1 MKRIAKTMSSKLI
14 LLSALW
20 AFWSF
25 FYSGTWSTYLGTYFT
40 VRARALSSLI
50 SPFFCIVGCFGL
62 GFILD
67 MKGLSQRRRAQIGL
81 YTVVILNV
89 AVYIWSIIMQSK
101 FNRADPGAI
110 DWDDSLYAS
119 SFLPYF
125 FVQTTGPLSQSYMY
139 WLLSSFATDAQ
150 ENVRNGAAF
159 RCIEAV
165 GQAVAYGMNTQTTN
179 DPMVGF
185 CVTFALLGAALCPMI
200 MLVNTTPDR
209 IPADIVAEEQDAARQ
224 KIEGV

>member
-1 MKRIAKTMSSKLI
+1 MQ
-14 LLSALW
+14 
-20 AFWSF
+20 
-25 FYSGTWSTYLGTYFT
+25 
-40 VRARALSSLI
+40 
-50 SPFFCIVGCFGL
+50 PFSVGCFGL

-89 AVYIWSIIMQSK
+89 GVYIWSIIMQTK
-101 FNRADPGAI
+101 FNRHDPGAI

-150 ENVRNGAAF
+150 G
-159 RCIEAV
+159 
-165 GQAVAYGMNTQTTN
+165 
-179 DPMVGF
+179 
-185 CVTFALLGAALCPMI
+185 
-200 MLVNTTPDR
+200 
-209 IPADIVAEEQDAARQ
+209 
-224 KIEGV
+224 K

>member
-1 MKRIAKTMSSKLI
+1 MEHLSWDLLHRSRPGSLLPHFTI
-14 LLSALW
+14 LLHVSEATRSYKVGLL
-20 AFWSF
+20 
-25 FYSGTWSTYLGTYFT
+25 TLHST
-40 VRARALSSLI
+40 S
-50 SPFFCIVGCFGL
+50 VGCFGL

-89 AVYIWSIIMQSK
+89 GVYIWSIIMQTK
-101 FNRADPGAI
+101 FNRNDPGAI

-150 ENVRNGAAF
+150 GEFSATIKWSDLRILGLEANSPIENVRNGAAF

-165 GQAVAYGMNTQTTN
+165 GQAIAYGMNTQTTN
-179 DPMVGF
+179 DPMIG
-185 CVTFALLGAALCPMI
+185 L
-200 MLVNTTPDR
+200 
-209 IPADIVAEEQDAARQ
+209 
-224 KIEGV
+224 